1 MPEHYSLTMEV
12 AKDRTTKATA
22 ETCSSEKFNRD
33 ECPRHV
39 SVGQE
44 FIVRSLNEPCHKM
57 VSRVQLSQ
65 TPDINLLTLVA
76 YLDLPHTHTYPVA
89 CLDIHSIHV
98 SL

>member
-12 AKDRTTKATA
+12 AKDRTTKATV
-22 ETCSSEKFNRD
+22 ESCTSEKFERD

-57 VSRVQLSQ
+57 VCRIRSSQ
-65 TPDINLLTLVA
+65 SPEIN
-76 YLDLPHTHTYPVA
+76 YL
-89 CLDIHSIHV
+89 
-98 SL
+98 